1 VSTVYLASAVR
12 ARVEAAQAVLDT
24 HPAGMD
30 GICLCCGG
38 APSCG
43 RAQALRVLARYGR
56 LPRRRPG
63 ATRSAMPDPGTGRSG
78 WFSAPGVAG

>member
-12 ARVEAAQAVLDT
+12 ARVEAAQKVLDT

-30 GICLCCGG
+30 GVCLHCGS
-38 APSCG
+38 APSCPRG
-43 RAQALRVLARYGR
+43 QALQTLARYGR

-63 ATRSAMPDPGTGRSG
+63 AARTAMPDPGNG
-78 WFSAPGVAG
+78 WAGCFSAREVAG

>member
-24 HPAGMD
+24 HPAGVD
-30 GICLCCGG
+30 GVCLHCDS
-38 APSCG
+38 APSCRRG
-43 RAQALRVLARYGR
+43 QALQVMARYGR

-63 ATRSAMPDPGTGRSG
+63 ATRTAMPDPGTGWSG
-78 WFSAPGVAG
+78 WFSVSGVAG